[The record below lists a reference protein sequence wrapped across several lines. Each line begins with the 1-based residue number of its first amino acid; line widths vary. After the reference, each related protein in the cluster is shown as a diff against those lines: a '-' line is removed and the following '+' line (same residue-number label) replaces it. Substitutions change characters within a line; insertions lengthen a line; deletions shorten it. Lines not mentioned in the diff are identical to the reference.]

1 MIQTRISGLIEQ
13 LQKMKEQEGDIFVLS
28 SFFIRNDDPD
38 SPYEGHNVFSSPKL
52 SLDTY
57 VEHTKEDGSMVY
69 NYLKSDNLNW
79 NHAQNKEEKVLLL
92 TPSEEAE
99 AEVDIY

>member
-1 MIQTRISGLIEQ
+1 MIQTRISGLIKQ

-57 VEHTKEDGSMVY
+57 VEHMREDGSVEY
-69 NYLKSDNLNW
+69 NYLKSENLNW
-79 NHAQNKEEKVLLL
+79 NNGRNKEEKVLLL
-92 TPSEEAE
+92 TQNE
-99 AEVDIY
+99 EVDVDID

>member
-13 LQKMKEQEGDIFVLS
+13 LQKVKEQEGDIAVLS

-57 VEHTKEDGSMVY
+57 VEHTREDGSVAY
-69 NYLKSDNLNW
+69 NYLKSENLNW
-79 NHAQNKEEKVLLL
+79 NNARNKEEKVLLL
-92 TPSEEAE
+92 TPSEEID
-99 AEVDIY
+99 VDID